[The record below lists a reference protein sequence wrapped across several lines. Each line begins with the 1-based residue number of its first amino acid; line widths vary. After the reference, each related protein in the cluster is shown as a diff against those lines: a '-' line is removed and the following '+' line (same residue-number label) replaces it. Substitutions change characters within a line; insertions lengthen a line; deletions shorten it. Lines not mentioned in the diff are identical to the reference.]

1 MPRVLSWLDR
11 RARKRADAL
20 ADIRDCRASFEA
32 SALAANAAGS
42 TYDPNLIPEVLKRFA
57 DIEQKL
63 VLTTTKNEIET
74 LVEQAEEAADLQA
87 YLAAPAEIELIGKTA
102 LETVADWGVPTSSI
116 EALRRAVIPK
126 LACTN
131 PNDAAAVAAA
141 RGSLHTI
148 LSEYTSWS
156 SWLDDYHSEMQ
167 KIGYWLSAF
176 IALSLIVAAFLLSHK
191 AVVWGLLSAGAC
203 GALVSVV
210 SKLPALEVTADS
222 APYKRDSVRRVCI
235 GFAASVIG
243 CGLLMAGLLPITLPS
258 GTTFADLATEC
269 ASGEQCSGQSI
280 FVLLA
285 VPMLFGLSERALF
298 SFQERLIGNKSA

>member
-1 MPRVLSWLDR
+1 MPRMFAWLDR
-11 RARKRADAL
+11 RARQRADAL

-32 SALAANAAGS
+32 SVLAANAAGS
-42 TYDPNLIPEVLKRFA
+42 NYDSNLIPEVLKRFA

-74 LVEQAEEAADLQA
+74 LVEQAEEVADLQA
-87 YLAAPAEIELIGKTA
+87 YLAAPAEIEIIGKTA
-102 LETVADWGVPTSSI
+102 LDTVADWGVPTSSI
-116 EALRRAVIPK
+116 EALRRDVIPK

-131 PNDAAAVAAA
+131 QNDAAAVAAG
-141 RGSLHTI
+141 RGALYTI

-167 KIGYWLSAF
+167 KIGYWLSA

-210 SKLPALEVTADS
+210 SKLPAREITADS

-258 GTTFADLATEC
+258 GTTFADLAAEC
-269 ASGEQCSGQSI
+269 ASGEQCGSQRI
-280 FVLLA
+280 FILLA

-298 SFQERLIGNKSA
+298 SFQDRLIGNKSV